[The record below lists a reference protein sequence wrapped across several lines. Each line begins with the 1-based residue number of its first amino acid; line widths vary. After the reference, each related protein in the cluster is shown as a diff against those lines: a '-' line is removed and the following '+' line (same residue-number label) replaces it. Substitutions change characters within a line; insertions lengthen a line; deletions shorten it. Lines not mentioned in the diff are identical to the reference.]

1 MLTTTQVAAALGV
14 DRSHV
19 RRLILSGKLAATKMG
34 RDWLIDQSEVT
45 RFQQTRRR
53 AGRPRG
59 GGARSGDA
67 GGA

>member
-19 RRLILSGKLAATKMG
+19 RRLILSGTLKAVKLG
-34 RDWLIDQSEVT
+34 RDWCIEQTEVA
-45 RFQQTRRR
+45 RFQQGRRK
-53 AGRPRG
+53 AGRPRKDAARPG
-59 GGARSGDA
+59 GA